1 MLGLGNKLGK
11 TSLVTPGIV
20 TDNLVLKHN
29 YDAGAVVPVS
39 DGAASFDGS
48 NAEINCGSDSS
59 LDVGTNQFTAMCWFY
74 PNTVTGDG
82 HLIGKGSGLSGSP
95 YDNKGWSVTIYSG
108 TSKVYFD
115 VYAGSSPG
123 VRLTAVNTTALT
135 ANKWYHI
142 AVCRTTNG
150 AHSVYQMYINGVH
163 ENNATA
169 TDGGTYDLLAA
180 DGTINDAS
188 NDFTIGENSSSSLD
202 FDGYIC
208 NVGYWTTSLSQAQI
222 KSIMW
227 KNYAGLTDSEKTNLV
242 SWWNLDSI
250 ATGSDGS
257 YVRDYHYGGNSSELG
272 SEIYT
277 TNNALSSQPYEADD
291 DSTNITLNSAL
302 ATTVFTPTANIGK
315 FSLKLS
321 LINATNDRMST
332 SFSTT
337 SGKLYEISFYMKF
350 SSGIYNTAEHGATE
364 TYSFKVGTSDNDAT
378 NASIALLDIFTL
390 SYGSLTSST
399 TDWYNYKVR
408 FKASASTSHFTFIKT
423 DALGASLSTF
433 IYFDDFSVK
442 EVIGNPGDL
451 K

>member
-1 MLGLGNKLGK
+1 MTGP
-11 TSLVTPGIV
+11 TIV
-20 TDNLVLKHN
+20 SDGLVLKHN

-39 DGAASFDGS
+39 DGA
-48 NAEINCGSDSS
+48 
-59 LDVGTNQFTAMCWFY
+59 
-74 PNTVTGDG
+74 
-82 HLIGKGSGLSGSP
+82 
-95 YDNKGWSVTIYSG
+95 
-108 TSKVYFD
+108 VYFD
-115 VYAGSSPG
+115 GTDDEIDCGASTNFITGNNVTMACWFRVLDGDDTTLMHNQRGDGSSNLNLSVNYKASG
-123 VRLTAVNTTALT
+123 SADGYLTGIVWGGSAHTYLEYDGSVDTSNRWHHAAITTTASEQKL
-135 ANKWYHI
+135 YLDG
-142 AVCRTTNG
+142 VLVDTNSETFSNSASSDEMYLG
-150 AHSVYQMYINGVH
+150 AFN
-163 ENNATA
+163 
-169 TDGGTYDLLAA
+169 GGTNFLKGYMCNAA
-180 DGTINDAS
+180 VWSATL
-188 NDFTIGENSSSSLD
+188 T
-202 FDGYIC
+202 
-208 NVGYWTTSLSQAQI
+208 QAQI

-291 DSTNITLNSAL
+291 ESTNITLNSAL
-302 ATTVFTPTANIGK
+302 AKTVFTPTANIGE

-350 SSGIYNTAEHGATE
+350 SQGVYNTAEHGAQE

-390 SYGSLTSST
+390 SYGSFTSST
-399 TDWYNYKVR
+399 TDWYNYKIR

-423 DALGASLSTF
+423 DALGGSLSTF

-451 K
+451 Q